1 MDFKSILNKL
11 DSMEAPPKGIAAPEL
26 PKSVKL
32 DESAELRVLAGT
44 STILAESALM
54 EKAVSKSQQQ
64 AAGAALAAKRGDAPK
79 SELKGAS
86 KEMMSMSTKELEK
99 FAGTKHEGL
108 PKKKTDEAV
117 KEEMKTGDKKPS
129 STGGTIEKT
138 ATGVKHHA
146 GKHYGGDKAPK
157 DEDDD
162 KKSKKV
168 KESARPD
175 FLDVDDDGNKKE
187 KMKDAAKDAKSG
199 DDKKETKGLSDK
211 QKKLPPGLQKAI
223 AKKKGV
229 SEAEEKRAPAK
240 KSEREVELPSGAKVK
255 ATKVQGWQ
263 SQKADKEAKK
273 DANESVESSKEMV
286 AESNLTFA
294 QALKII
300 KESNGTAQIDPLDA
314 VLWKWARRVAENK
327 FTESVKIDVYAATT
341 YERMG
346 GTWGIAQINE

>member
-32 DESAELRVLAGT
+32 DEDAQLRVLAGT

-54 EKAVSKSQQQ
+54 EKAMSQAQQ
-64 AAGAALAAKRGDAPK
+64 KAAGAALSAKRGDTPK

-86 KEMMSMSTKELEK
+86 KEMLGMSEKELEK
-99 FAGTKHEGL
+99 IAGTKHKGL

-168 KESARPD
+168 KESAKPD
-175 FLDVDDDGNKKE
+175 FLDVDGDGDKKEPMKKAAADKGGDKKDGNKG
-187 KMKDAAKDAKSG
+187 MSAKQAKYFG
-199 DDKKETKGLSDK
+199 KKNESV
-211 QKKLPPGLQKAI
+211 A
-223 AKKKGV
+223 
-229 SEAEEKRAPAK
+229 EAEEKRAPAK

-273 DANESVESSKEMV
+273 DANESVESSKELV
-286 AESNLTFA
+286 AESTLTFA
-294 QALKII
+294 KALKII
-300 KESNGTAQIDPLDA
+300 KESNGTAQIDPLDTD
-314 VLWKWARRVAENK
+314 LWKWARRVAENK

-346 GTWGIAQINE
+346 GTWSIVQITE